1 MTCNAGLK
9 EGQPRDFY
17 GSKENTSKDQ
27 GAKFSGEGGFWS
39 VFFGGLWDVFL
50 NVPYSFLGV

>member
-39 VFFGGLWDVFL
+39 VFFGGL
-50 NVPYSFLGV
+50 